1 MKGLSQRPTTKVNS
15 SGDDMAS
22 LPGFDVREFA
32 DDGVLVHR
40 SLHGSCSR
48 DCDHAER
55 VQIFGSV
62 AFTAACCYAKSA
74 PVALRRGDAPQT
86 GKGLVRS
93 A

>member
-1 MKGLSQRPTTKVNS
+1 ME
-15 SGDDMAS
+15 AS
-22 LPGFDVREFA
+22 TVLVREIA
-32 DDGVLVHR
+32 TGQ
-40 SLHGSCSR
+40 G
-48 DCDHAER
+48 
-55 VQIFGSV
+55 VQINGSV